1 MKFTENDFNE
11 ISRLASLIKM
21 IDEINVSM
29 VDKIS
34 DEIYVQQPFF
44 LQVLLGYSLDL
55 TQEEFEEVIKMYL
68 LKWEYFKAYRKI
80 SKKITESDFM
90 KTQMKYVEM
99 LKYIDGETDQNE
111 KKKVYAIDLQNHIS
125 KSLWTAIIFRF
136 DTRPILFKMDTEKK
150 GPVMIGIRSFIDCFE
165 NLR

>member
-1 MKFTENDFNE
+1 MKFAENDFDE
-11 ISRLASLIKM
+11 ISRLASLIKR
-21 IDEINVSM
+21 IDEINVRM

-68 LKWEYFKAYRKI
+68 LIWEYFKAYRKI

-99 LKYIDGETDQNE
+99 LKYIDGETDQKRRN
-111 KKKVYAIDLQNHIS
+111 Q
-125 KSLWTAIIFRF
+125 LW
-136 DTRPILFKMDTEKK
+136 
-150 GPVMIGIRSFIDCFE
+150 
-165 NLR
+165 